1 MDIQQIF
8 TASSA
13 GPQVSAKA
21 PSSGVA
27 MGESADLSG
36 TKPSA
41 PTVRVS
47 PEAVQPA
54 AQPVDANQLQDAV
67 KKVNQ
72 VVQALAS
79 DLKFTVDDSTG
90 ISVVKVVDLS
100 TKEVI
105 RQIPSEEMLSV
116 AKGIDYLQGLLVKE
130 KA

>member
-13 GPQVSAKA
+13 GPQMNAKA
-21 PSSGVA
+21 ASSGA
-27 MGESADLSG
+27 AAGESADLNVA
-36 TKPSA
+36 KPSA
-41 PTVRVS
+41 PTVKVS

-54 AQPVDANQLQDAV
+54 GRPVNGEQLQDAV

-90 ISVVKVVDLS
+90 INVVKVVDLS

-105 RQIPSEEMLSV
+105 RQIPSEEMLAV